1 MTFFQGFQYKDSEGQ
16 LGFCLEINIIALTK
30 LTYFQNF
37 NHLNGVNVSLQK
49 IMPYLYISFICPPF
63 CINMGTIFKVNQ
75 SSLMFVKSESLILS
89 FLYEKWQR
97 HRMIRQNCFSK
108 KKALWAMRKWA
119 LQTAWYSSQVSKPYS
134 PYRLSCLKS
143 SFSAAVL
150 PFTISWI
157 KKITTKTKNKGG
169 IFNSFPRVLKLGM
182 IWGYGYGV
190 WRHGTLPSI
199 WEIHFGLFSSKFL
212 WVF

>member
-1 MTFFQGFQYKDSEGQ
+1 MHLRCKKIVVLTFFQGFQYKDSEGQ

-63 CINMGTIFKVNQ
+63 VLTTEQYSKLIRVLWCLLNT
-75 SSLMFVKSESLILS
+75 ESRILS

-119 LQTAWYSSQVSKPYS
+119 LQTAWHSSQVSKPYS

-157 KKITTKTKNKGG
+157 KKITTKTKNK
-169 IFNSFPRVLKLGM
+169 K
-182 IWGYGYGV
+182 
-190 WRHGTLPSI
+190 
-199 WEIHFGLFSSKFL
+199 
-212 WVF
+212 